1 MRRSLAL
8 FLGLSTLLLP
18 GLAQAWWNGDWAY
31 RKKVVISADTAG
43 IKDSATE
50 LAIPVR
56 LHTGN
61 FIFLDMKP
69 DGADLRFLAADDRTP
84 LKHHI
89 EKLDAAAEIAI
100 VWVQVPKVS
109 AGPNSEFI
117 WMYYGNPKAV
127 PTDDNAGTYSRS
139 QVLVMHFNEKDGTP
153 RDQTAYA
160 NHAARFSGTPGVP
173 GVIDTAVQ
181 LTPASSIVIPSSPA
195 NRVASAKGFSFST
208 WIRLDSA
215 EGDGAIFTQLEN
227 GKGIEIGVRG
237 DQLAVKLNAG
247 QRLADIARAG
257 QLTVGKWHHLAV
269 TLADEMKVY
278 IDGQQTASAP
288 ASVPD
293 LGGDIVIGAP
303 PGGRGVAA
311 TLDEVQVASLTRSAD
326 WLKFAAAVQ
335 SPDSQVLAYAED
347 EETGGGSTYME
358 IYKVLANAVT
368 IDGWVII
375 GLIFVMGIIAA
386 NVIIGKWFAL
396 ARTEKANTAF
406 TAEFRKREAEMMAPA
421 QGLAS
426 AGAAAVDPGSTTQA
440 REWQRHSNLYRVFQ
454 AALGETRKTFEG
466 QREEGR
472 AERLDSDD
480 LAVVRST
487 LEASMVEEAYR
498 MNNGL
503 VTLTITV
510 SGAPFL
516 GLLGTVV
523 GIMMTFGAVAAVGDV
538 NVNTIAPGVAAAIT
552 TTVAGLIVAIP
563 VMFAYN
569 YLATKV
575 RQLTSTMEVF
585 ANEVIGKLGRSFG
598 ERA

>member
-1 MRRSLAL
+1 MHRSLVLIISLAA
-8 FLGLSTLLLP
+8 LLLP
-18 GLAQAWWNGDWAY
+18 GMAQAWWNGDWAY
-31 RKKVVISADTAG
+31 RKKIVISAEAAG
-43 IKDSATE
+43 IKESATE

-61 FIFLDMKP
+61 FLFMDMKQ
-69 DGADLRFLAADDRTP
+69 DGGDLRFLAGDDRTP

-100 VWVQVPKVS
+100 IWVQVPKVS
-109 AGPNSEFI
+109 SGPNAEFV
-117 WMYYGNPKAV
+117 WMYYGNPKAI
-127 PTDDNAGTYSRS
+127 PTDDNAGTYGRS
-139 QVLVMHFNEKDGTP
+139 QTLVMHFNEKDGMP

-173 GVIDTAVQ
+173 GVIDTGVQ
-181 LTPASSIVIPSSPA
+181 LAPTGNLVIPGSPA
-195 NRVASAKGFSFST
+195 NRIASAKGFSFST
-208 WIRLDSA
+208 WIRLENA
-215 EGDGAIFTQLEN
+215 EGDGAIFTQLE
-227 GKGIEIGVRG
+227 GEKGIEIGVSG
-237 DQLAVKLNAG
+237 DQLKVKLSAG
-247 QRLADIARAG
+247 QRTAEIARAG
-257 QLTVGKWHHLAV
+257 PLTVGKWHHLAV
-269 TLADEMKVY
+269 TLADEIKVY
-278 IDGQQTASAP
+278 IDGQQSASAP

-293 LGGDIVIGAP
+293 LGGDLVIGAP

-311 TLDEVQVASLTRSAD
+311 TLDELQVSSLTRSAD
-326 WLKFAAAVQ
+326 WVRFAAA
-335 SPDSQVLAYAED
+335 SQPPESQILAYAED

-375 GLIFVMGIIAA
+375 ALIFVMGIFAT
-386 NVIIGKWFAL
+386 NVIVGKWFAL
-396 ARTEKANTAF
+396 ARTEKANVRFATAF
-406 TAEFRKREAEMMAPA
+406 RSREASMMAPA
-421 QGLAS
+421 RGLAS
-426 AGAAAVDPGSTTQA
+426 VGAAAVDPTATPEA

-454 AALGETRKTFEG
+454 AALGEARTTL
-466 QREEGR
+466 EGR
-472 AERLDSDD
+472 RSDGRPEQLNSDD

-487 LEASMVEEAYR
+487 LEANMVEEASR
-498 MNNGL
+498 LNDGM

-538 NVNTIAPGVAAAIT
+538 NVNTIAPGVAAAIA

-569 YLATKV
+569 FLATRV
-575 RQLTSTMEVF
+575 RMLTSGMEVF
-585 ANEVIGKLGRSFG
+585 ANEVIGKLGRNFG
-598 ERA
+598 ERD